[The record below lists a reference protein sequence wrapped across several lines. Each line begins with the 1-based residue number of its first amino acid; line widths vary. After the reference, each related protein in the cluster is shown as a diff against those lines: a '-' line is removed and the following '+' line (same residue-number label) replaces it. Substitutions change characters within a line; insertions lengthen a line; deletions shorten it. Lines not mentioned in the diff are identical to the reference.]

1 MSRNDNRSGLP
12 DNGAVASDETPAP
25 IIGNPP
31 GMPSASPEAP
41 MFNWTTPTEFVKLP
55 SGGRFYPQ
63 DHPLHNQAMV
73 EIRYMTA
80 KEEDILTS
88 KALLKEGLA
97 LDRMLQNLLVDKTIN
112 VVDLVIGDKNA
123 LLVGARRTGYGPV
136 YETQVTCPAC
146 NVTDEF
152 SFDISDPEI
161 NNFEDNIENTQ
172 SISLTENNTFV
183 MTLPMTE
190 VVVECRLLTGAD
202 ELQLAKAAER
212 KARRTKE
219 QSISTDTMRAY
230 IVSVNG
236 DASPMMKEALIQNL
250 PARDA
255 RFLRKTYTSVVPN
268 IDLTQVYECPNCTH
282 TADMEVPLGID
293 FFWPE

>member
-1 MSRNDNRSGLP
+1 
-12 DNGAVASDETPAP
+12 
-25 IIGNPP
+25 
-31 GMPSASPEAP
+31 
-41 MFNWTTPTEFVKLP
+41 
-55 SGGRFYPQ
+55 
-63 DHPLHNQAMV
+63 
-73 EIRYMTA
+73 MTA